1 MENLTVKDLILAPNL
16 TSDEVNIILSK
27 YNFTDLTKADRN
39 LQRLAGEP
47 PTRQLFADIAETLLI
62 AISQSP
68 DPDAALN
75 NLERFANATFDRRI
89 LYTFLR
95 DIPALI
101 AVLVT
106 ICGFSQYLSDTLIR
120 NPEYFEWLMEPDVI
134 NHPKER
140 DAMYQELSQ
149 MVNGLGQSHCP
160 YHLDKKLDAMRRYKR
175 RETLRIGLR
184 DLLGDA
190 DLEMTTLELSNL
202 ADVSLQI
209 AYELAEAEL
218 TPKLGEPQASEG
230 GRRKVEG
237 GMGMARGQTTP
248 LPPFGRG
255 MGKGGFAVIG
265 MGKLGGHELNFSSD
279 IDVMFV
285 YSSEGKTTPPLTP
298 PSTGGNGGAPLLRG
312 TSEGVDNR
320 EYFTKMS
327 EFIINALSK
336 MTEEGYVFR
345 VDIRLRPESSA
356 GSIVRSLD
364 SYEAYYES
372 WGEIWERQALIK
384 ARPVAGDEKL
394 GQDFIE
400 MIEPFVYQRYLDL
413 ETIEL
418 IKEDIRQTKAR
429 IEQRIG
435 AKALKSHV
443 KLGMGSIR
451 DIEFIVQYLQ
461 LINGG
466 KDKELRDRNTLKT
479 IDLLC
484 SKGYF
489 DETESARL
497 KSAYRFLR
505 TVEHRL
511 QILADRQ
518 LHILPTKPDELNKLA
533 KRMGYPVA
541 QTFLS
546 AHETH
551 TSYVQE
557 IFQRIFQ
564 PPSEEGVL
572 GIEALIESD
581 DESAIAAI
589 LKPYNFRD
597 ANAAQKRL
605 KLLAD
610 GPIPP
615 FPKGGRGISPLI
627 PLNKGG
633 RGLWGVRELSKRKVW
648 SERTRH
654 LFLDIAPTL
663 LNYVGESPDPDMAL
677 DYFERFISVA
687 GARASYYK
695 LFFENPQI
703 IELLVKL
710 CGTSKFLTEI
720 LIQNPELLDILT
732 NPELMS
738 HQKSQQ
744 TMRAELENTLKRYR
758 VNPFESIR
766 KYKNGE
772 WLRIGIR
779 DILGSVI
786 ASLIASCLATQPSAL
801 SETTEDLSN
810 LAEVILQQAY
820 EIVDSDLRKE
830 WGIPKSEDGE
840 EVAFAIIG
848 MGKLAGRELNY
859 NSDLDLIFAYSA
871 DGTTTTGKSNYDY
884 FTKLGQELVT
894 RMTNARGGGPVYELD
909 LRLRPF
915 GKAGSIA
922 LSLKG
927 YQDYYDKHAEV
938 WERQALIKSRPV
950 AGDLNFGEQF
960 IQIAHAFAY
969 SQPLTSEQIAEIIHT
984 RERKEDKA
992 KSPLPPFSKGGR
1004 GGISRTRDVKIGYGG
1019 LADIEFAVQTLQ
1031 LVHGW
1036 QNPDVRSPNT
1046 LLALEQLRDA
1056 GAISTEQCQQ
1066 LSKLYQFLRM
1076 VENRLR
1082 IVHDRPFNAL
1092 PTEPHELEKLAKR
1105 LGYADDNL
1113 PAAQQFMQDYQDC
1126 TSQTRQLF
1134 NELLV

>member
-16 TSDEVNIILSK
+16 NSDEVNSILSK
-27 YNFTDLTKADRN
+27 YNFTDLSKADRN
-39 LQRLAGEP
+39 LQMLADEP
-47 PTRQLFADIAETLLI
+47 PTRQLFADIAEILLL
-62 AISQSP
+62 AISQSA

-75 NLERFANATFDRRI
+75 NLERFINATFDRRI

-101 AVLVT
+101 DVLVT
-106 ICGFSQYLSDTLIR
+106 IFGSSQYLSDTLIR
-120 NPEYFEWLMEPDVI
+120 NPEYFEWLMEPDVM
-134 NHPKER
+134 NHPKNC
-140 DAMYQELSQ
+140 DVMYRELSQ
-149 MVNGLGQSHCP
+149 MVNILSS
-160 YHLDKKLDAMRRYKR
+160 LDKKLNAMRRYKR
-175 RETLRIGLR
+175 RETLRIGAR

-190 DLEMTTLELSNL
+190 DLETTTLELSNL

-209 AYELAEAEL
+209 AYELAETEL
-218 TPKLGEPQASEG
+218 TPKLGEPQVVMPDGSI
-230 GRRKVEG
+230 RKS
-237 GMGMARGQTTP
+237 T
-248 LPPFGRG
+248 
-255 MGKGGFAVIG
+255 FAVIG
-265 MGKLGGHELNFSSD
+265 MGKLGGYELNFSSD

-285 YSSEGKTTPPLTP
+285 YSSEGRTTPCP
-298 PSTGGNGGAPLLRG
+298 PLLKG
-312 TSEGVDNR
+312 KSGGIDNR

-327 EFIINALSK
+327 EFIVNALSK
-336 MTEEGYVFR
+336 VTEEGYVFR

-384 ARPVAGDEKL
+384 ARPAAGDEKL

-400 MIEPFVYQRYLDL
+400 MVEPFVYQRYLDM

-418 IKEDIRQTKAR
+418 IREDIRQTKAR
-429 IEQRIG
+429 IERRIG
-435 AKALKSHV
+435 AKVVKSHV

-466 KDKELRDRNTLKT
+466 RDKELRNRNRKAKPSVSEANTLKV

-533 KRMGYPVA
+533 KRMGYSVA
-541 QTFLS
+541 HTFLS
-546 AHETH
+546 AHEMH
-551 TSYVQE
+551 TGYVQE
-557 IFQRIFQ
+557 IFQEILN
-564 PPSEEGVL
+564 PPSAKEGLDVEL
-572 GIEALIESD
+572 LIESD
-581 DESAIAAI
+581 DELTVAEM
-589 LKPYNFRD
+589 LKPYNFKDVNVAR
-597 ANAAQKRL
+597 KRL
-605 KLLAD
+605 NLLAD
-610 GPIPP
+610 GPSNIR
-615 FPKGGRGISPLI
+615 F
-627 PLNKGG
+627 
-633 RGLWGVRELSKRKVW
+633 
-648 SERTRH
+648 SERTRR

-663 LNYVGESPDPDMAL
+663 LTYVGESPDPDMAL
-677 DYFERFISVA
+677 DYFERFIRVA

-695 LFFENPQI
+695 LFSENPQM

-710 CGTSKFLTEI
+710 CGTSKFLSEI
-720 LIQNPELLDILT
+720 LIQNPELQDVLT

-744 TMRAELENTLKRYR
+744 VMYAELENAVKRSR
-758 VNPFESIR
+758 VNPFETLR

-779 DILGSVI
+779 DILGSAI
-786 ASLIASCLATQPSAL
+786 L
-801 SETTEDLSN
+801 SETTEELSN

-820 EIVDSDLRKE
+820 EIVKFDLREE
-830 WGIPKSEDGE
+830 WGLPKSEDVE
-840 EVAFAIIG
+840 DIAFAIIG

-859 NSDLDLIFAYSA
+859 NSDLDLIFAYSV
-871 DGTTTTGKSNYDY
+871 DGTTTMGRSNYDY

-894 RMTNARGGGPVYELD
+894 RMTNARGGGQVYELD

-922 LSLKG
+922 LSLRG
-927 YQDYYDKHAEV
+927 YQDYYDKHAEI

-950 AGDLNFGEQF
+950 AGDINFGEQF
-960 IQIAHAFAY
+960 IRVAHAFVY
-969 SQPLTSEQIAEIIHT
+969 SQPLTSEQITEIVHT
-984 RERKEDKA
+984 RERKENKA
-992 KSPLPPFSKGGR
+992 GKIS
-1004 GGISRTRDVKIGYGG
+1004 SRTRDVKIGYGG

-1031 LVHGW
+1031 LIHGC

-1046 LLALEQLRDA
+1046 LLALKQLRDA
-1056 GAISTEQCQQ
+1056 SAISAEQCQQ
-1066 LSKLYQFLRM
+1066 LSRLYQFLRM

-1082 IVHDRPFNAL
+1082 IVHDRPFSAL
-1092 PTEPHELEKLAKR
+1092 PTEPYELEKLAKR
-1105 LGYADDNL
+1105 LGYVDDNL

-1126 TSQTRQLF
+1126 TSQTRRIF

>member
-16 TSDEVNIILSK
+16 TSDEVNSILSK
-27 YNFTDLTKADRN
+27 YNFADLAKADHN
-39 LQRLAGEP
+39 LQRLVPQSGM
-47 PTRQLFADIAETLLI
+47 RQLFANIAETLLL

-75 NLERFANATFDRRI
+75 NLERFTNATFDRRI

-95 DIPALI
+95 DIPVLI
-101 AVLVT
+101 DVLVT
-106 ICGFSQYLSDTLIR
+106 ICGSSQYLSDTLIR
-120 NPEYFEWLMEPDVI
+120 NPEYFEWLMEPDI
-134 NHPKER
+134 MNQPKDR
-140 DAMYQELSQ
+140 DMMYREISQ
-149 MVNGLGQSHCP
+149 MVNILP
-160 YHLDKKLDAMRRYKR
+160 LLDKKLDAMRRYKR
-175 RETLRIGLR
+175 RETLRIGAR
-184 DLLGDA
+184 DLLRDA
-190 DLEMTTLELSNL
+190 DLETTTLELSNL

-209 AYELAEAEL
+209 AYELAETEL
-218 TPKLGEPQASEG
+218 TPKLGEPQAMMPDGSI
-230 GRRKVEG
+230 RKG
-237 GMGMARGQTTP
+237 A
-248 LPPFGRG
+248 
-255 MGKGGFAVIG
+255 FAVIG
-265 MGKLGGHELNFSSD
+265 MGKLGGCELNFSSD

-285 YSSEGKTTPPLTP
+285 YSSEGKTTPRP
-298 PSTGGNGGAPLLRG
+298 PLLRG
-312 TSEGVDNR
+312 KSAEVDNR

-327 EFIINALSK
+327 EFIVNALSK
-336 MTEEGYVFR
+336 VTEEGYVFR

-364 SYEAYYES
+364 SYETYYES

-384 ARPVAGDEKL
+384 ARPAAGDEKL

-400 MIEPFVYQRYLDL
+400 MVEPFVYQRYLDM

-418 IKEDIRQTKAR
+418 IREDIRQTKAR
-429 IEQRIG
+429 IERRIG
-435 AKALKSHV
+435 AKVVKSHV

-466 KDKELRDRNTLKT
+466 RDKELRNRNTLKV

-497 KSAYRFLR
+497 KAAYRFLR
-505 TVEHRL
+505 MVEHRL

-533 KRMGYPVA
+533 KRMGYPVMQTSNVA
-541 QTFLS
+541 QASLPAHNTDVASPPLS
-546 AHETH
+546 AHEAFLNDYEMH
-551 TSYVQE
+551 TGYVQE
-557 IFQRIFQ
+557 IFQKILQ
-564 PPSEEGVL
+564 PPSAKDGLDVEL
-572 GIEALIESD
+572 LIESD
-581 DESAIAAI
+581 DESTVAEM
-589 LKPYNFRD
+589 LKPYKFRD
-597 ANAAQKRL
+597 VNAARKQL
-605 KLLAD
+605 NLLAD
-610 GPIPP
+610 GPSNIR
-615 FPKGGRGISPLI
+615 F
-627 PLNKGG
+627 
-633 RGLWGVRELSKRKVW
+633 
-648 SERTRH
+648 SERTRR

-663 LNYVGESPDPDMAL
+663 LTYVGESPDPDMAL
-677 DYFERFISVA
+677 DYFERFIGVA

-695 LFFENPQI
+695 LFSENPQM

-710 CGTSKFLTEI
+710 CGTSKFLSEI
-720 LIQNPELLDILT
+720 LIQNPELQDVLT

-744 TMRAELENTLKRYR
+744 TMHAELENAVKRSR
-758 VNPFESIR
+758 VNPFEALR

-779 DILGSVI
+779 DILGS
-786 ASLIASCLATQPSAL
+786 ATL
-801 SETTEDLSN
+801 SETTEELSN

-820 EIVDSDLRKE
+820 EIVDSDLQKE
-830 WGIPKSEDGE
+830 WGSPKPNFSLKGKPRFFPFKTLSYKERLIKRNTKEREKDESEDGE
-840 EVAFAIIG
+840 DIAFAIIG

-859 NSDLDLIFAYSA
+859 NSDLDLIFAYSV
-871 DGTTTTGKSNYDY
+871 DGTTTMGRSNYDY

-894 RMTNARGGGPVYELD
+894 QMTNARGGGPVYELD

-922 LSLKG
+922 LSLRG
-927 YQDYYDKHAEV
+927 YQDYYDKHAEI

-950 AGDLNFGEQF
+950 AGDINFGEQF
-960 IQIAHAFAY
+960 IRIAHAFTY
-969 SQPLTSEQIAEIIHT
+969 SQPLTSEQIAEIVHT
-984 RERKEDKA
+984 RERKENKA
-992 KSPLPPFSKGGR
+992 KSPLWKRGV

-1031 LVHGW
+1031 LIHGC

-1046 LLALEQLRDA
+1046 LLALEQLRDV
-1056 GAISTEQCQQ
+1056 GAIYAEQCQQ
-1066 LSKLYQFLRM
+1066 LSRLYQFLRM

-1082 IVHDRPFNAL
+1082 IVHDRPLSAL
-1092 PTEPHELEKLAKR
+1092 PTETYELEKLAKR
-1105 LGYADDNL
+1105 LGYVDDNL
-1113 PAAQQFMQDYQDC
+1113 PAAQQFIQDYQDC
-1126 TSQTRQLF
+1126 TSQTRRLF

>member
-1 MENLTVKDLILAPNL
+1 
-16 TSDEVNIILSK
+16 
-27 YNFTDLTKADRN
+27 

-47 PTRQLFADIAETLLI
+47 PTRQLFANIAEALLL

-75 NLERFANATFDRRI
+75 NLERFANATFDRKI

-106 ICGFSQYLSDTLIR
+106 VCGSSQYLADTLIR
-120 NPEYFEWLMEPDVI
+120 NPEYFEWLMEPDII

-140 DAMYQELSQ
+140 DVMYKELSQ
-149 MVNGLGQSHCP
+149 MVNGLAETHRP
-160 YHLDKKLDAMRRYKR
+160 YPLDKKLDAMRRYKR

-190 DLEMTTLELSNL
+190 DVETTTLELSNL

-209 AYELAEAEL
+209 ACELAEAEL

-230 GRRKVEG
+230 GRRKAEG
-237 GMGMARGQTTP
+237 GMGMARGQEGKKAIGACP
-248 LPPFGRG
+248 LALLPPCHSPNSSTPDCSIE
-255 MGKGGFAVIG
+255 KSTFAVIG
-265 MGKLGGHELNFSSD
+265 MGKLGGRELNFSSD

-285 YSSEGKTTPPLTP
+285 YSSEGKT
-298 PSTGGNGGAPLLRG
+298 SA
-312 TSEGVDNR
+312 GVENR

-327 EFIINALSK
+327 EFIVTALSK

-356 GSIVRSLD
+356 GSIVRSVD

-384 ARPVAGDEKL
+384 ARPVAGDKTL
-394 GQDFIE
+394 GQDFIA

-418 IKEDIRQTKAR
+418 IREDIRQTKAR
-429 IEQRIG
+429 IERRIG
-435 AKALKSHV
+435 AKTVKSHV

-479 IDLLC
+479 IALLC
-484 SKGYF
+484 AKGYV

-546 AHETH
+546 AHAMH

-557 IFQRIFQ
+557 IFQQIFQ
-564 PPSEEGVL
+564 PPPEDGVL
-572 GIEALIESD
+572 GLESLIESD
-581 DESAIAAI
+581 DEATIAAI

-597 ANAAQKRL
+597 VKAARQRL

-610 GPIPP
+610 GPSNIR
-615 FPKGGRGISPLI
+615 F
-627 PLNKGG
+627 
-633 RGLWGVRELSKRKVW
+633 

-654 LFLDIAPTL
+654 LFLDIVPTL

-677 DYFERFISVA
+677 DYFERFINVV

-695 LFFENPQI
+695 LFSENPQI

-738 HQKSQQ
+738 RQKSPP
-744 TMRAELENTLKRYR
+744 TMRAELENTLKRHR
-758 VNPFESIR
+758 VNSFESIR
-766 KYKNGE
+766 RYKNGE
-772 WLRIGIR
+772 VLRIGIR
-779 DILGSVI
+779 DILGSAPFVNR
-786 ASLIASCLATQPSAL
+786 TL
-801 SETTEDLSN
+801 SETTEDLSH

-820 EIVDSDLRKE
+820 EIVDADLRQE
-830 WGIPKSEDGE
+830 WGSPLDCRLSIADCRLKSRGGASLPALNQQSTINNHQSK

-859 NSDLDLIFAYSA
+859 NSDLDLIFAYSV
-871 DGTTTTGKSNYDY
+871 DGTTTMGKSNYDY

-922 LSLKG
+922 LSLQG

-950 AGDLNFGEQF
+950 AGDVNFGEQF
-960 IQIAHAFAY
+960 IRIAHAFAY
-969 SQPLTSEQIAEIIHT
+969 SQPLTSEQMAEIVHT

-992 KSPLPPFSKGGR
+992 GKIG
-1004 GGISRTRDVKIGYGG
+1004 SRTSDVKIGYGG
-1019 LADIEFAVQTLQ
+1019 LADIEFAVQALQ
-1031 LVHGW
+1031 LVKGCH
-1036 QNPDVRSPNT
+1036 NPDVRSPNT

-1056 GAISTEQCQQ
+1056 GALSAEQCQQ
-1066 LSKLYQFLRM
+1066 LSKLYQFLRL

-1082 IVHDRPFNAL
+1082 IVHDRPFSAL
-1092 PTEPHELEKLAKR
+1092 PTATYELEKLAKR
-1105 LGYADDNL
+1105 LGYVDNNL
-1113 PAAQQFMQDYQDC
+1113 PAAQKFMQAYQDC
-1126 TSQTRQLF
+1126 TFQARRIF
-1134 NELLV
+1134 NELLQQP